1 MYLEHFGLNDLPFTI
16 APNPRYL
23 YLTHQHQEALAHLS
37 YGLGSAG
44 GVILLTGEVGTG
56 KTTISRKLLED
67 IPEHID
73 IAWIVNP
80 RLSAEELLASICD
93 ELSIFYPED
102 NNSIKMFTDLINAY
116 LIEAHGHGRNVV
128 VMIDEAQNLSPD
140 VLEQLRL
147 LTNLETSER
156 KLLQIILLGQP
167 ELKEMLDRTDLRQ
180 LAQRITARYHLN
192 PLSREESSEYIR
204 HRLAVAGCNRP
215 VFSSKAIAHVFQ
227 YSHGTPR
234 LINLLCDRALLGVY
248 SCNETIVAPEHV
260 RQASKE
266 VLGDNIEIP
275 KRRGFMAF
283 VIVFVMFIGM
293 GILFN
298 GIWPGLV
305 EKYDSRPGVVT
316 SAISTNQI
324 VNEKEISDLKV
335 QHDPLKAEQF
345 SALAVDPES
354 EESIKPGNSDTAVQ
368 SNSAKSADEENLITE
383 SVAGLIEKP
392 EPISTPDP
400 ETIEVEVKPDVQ
412 GEPYSEVVEGAA
424 VETGEPVTLFP
435 ENLWEVIEKTGTR
448 ELAFKTLAEMWHTSI
463 SDEGGELCDQLR
475 DKKLLCL
482 QQRTNLWL
490 LREHNRPAMFHIKG
504 SDGHDHYAVIRSV
517 EGDQLVIQLDQQY
530 WDISFDELEQ
540 HWKGQFTLLWLKPP
554 GYTKGIQQGDSGP
567 IVQWL
572 AQQMDSL
579 QGEMIPRQE
588 FKTMNTMLAERLKS
602 FQQSEGLPSDGIV
615 GTLTLIRINERI
627 DQSMPRLT
635 HGELF

>member
-44 GVILLTGEVGTG
+44 GEILLTGEVGTG

-80 RLSAEELLASICD
+80 RLSVEELLASICD
-93 ELSIFYPED
+93 ELSIFYPTD
-102 NNSIKMFTDLINAY
+102 NSSIKMFTDLINAY

-180 LAQRITARYHLN
+180 LAQRITARYHLH
-192 PLSREESSEYIR
+192 PLNKEESSEYIR

-215 VFSSKAIAHVFQ
+215 VFSSKASHLIFHF
-227 YSHGTPR
+227 SHGTPR

-248 SCNETIVAPEHV
+248 SSNETIVGPEHV
-260 RQASKE
+260 QQASKE
-266 VLGDNIEIP
+266 VLGDDVNVP
-275 KRRGFMAF
+275 KRRIFTPLA
-283 VIVFVMFIGM
+283 IVLVMFIAMGM
-293 GILFN
+293 VFN
-298 GIWPGLV
+298 GIWPRLV
-305 EKYDSRPGVVT
+305 EKYASHPGAVT
-316 SAISTNQI
+316 PAISTIQTET
-324 VNEKEISDLKV
+324 EKVIRD
-335 QHDPLKAEQF
+335 
-345 SALAVDPES
+345 
-354 EESIKPGNSDTAVQ
+354 SIKENDPALPSDSAKGFDGENPPTQSLTKLTQLQEQISESDQKAIAPVTKQVVPDAKVFKEEKLETAV
-368 SNSAKSADEENLITE
+368 
-383 SVAGLIEKP
+383 
-392 EPISTPDP
+392 
-400 ETIEVEVKPDVQ
+400 
-412 GEPYSEVVEGAA
+412 
-424 VETGEPVTLFP
+424 PVSLFSD
-435 ENLWEVIEKTGTR
+435 NLWEIIEKTGTKA
-448 ELAFKTLAEMWHTSI
+448 LAFQTLAEIWHTTV
-463 SDEGGELCDQLR
+463 SDEGGAFCDQLR

-490 LREHNRPAMFHIKG
+490 LREHNRPVMFHITD
-504 SDGHDHYAVIRSV
+504 SDGHDHYAVIRSI

-530 WDISFDELEQ
+530 WDISFSELEQ
-540 HWKGQFTLLWLKPP
+540 HWKGKFTLLWVKPP
-554 GYTKGIQQGDSGP
+554 GYTTRIQQGDSGP

-572 AQQMDSL
+572 AQQMDHL
-579 QGEMIPRQE
+579 QGEMIPKQA
-588 FKTMNTMLAERLKS
+588 FKTMNRMLAERLKS

-615 GTLTLIRINERI
+615 GPLTLIRINERI
-627 DQSMPRLT
+627 DQSIPRLT
-635 HGELF
+635 RGELF

>member
-73 IAWIVNP
+73 IAWIVSP
-80 RLSAEELLASICD
+80 RLSVEELLASICD
-93 ELSIFYPED
+93 ELSILYPED

-116 LIEAHGHGRNVV
+116 LIEAHGDGRNVV

-180 LAQRITARYHLN
+180 FAQRITARYHLH

-215 VFSSKAIAHVFQ
+215 VFSSKAISLLFHF
-227 YSHGTPR
+227 SHGTPR

-248 SCNETIVAPEHV
+248 SCNETMVAPEHV

-266 VLGDNIEIP
+266 VLGDHVEVP
-275 KRRGFMAF
+275 GRRAAMPFVMSF
-283 VIVFVMFIGM
+283 VILVGLGLLM
-293 GILFN
+293 N
-298 GIWPGLV
+298 GIWPWLN
-305 EKYDSRPGVVT
+305 ETYNLRPGAVS
-316 SAISTNQI
+316 SAISTNQA
-324 VNEKEISDLKV
+324 VHEQEKRDAKVEHDSLKS
-335 QHDPLKAEQF
+335 EQL
-345 SALAVDPES
+345 SALSVAPEP
-354 EESIKPGNSDTAVQ
+354 EENIVVGNNDTVLTFGVGEELGGAHQVELLPEADAESVTSGMKPGVKEGPDAGVIEEEAVA
-368 SNSAKSADEENLITE
+368 S
-383 SVAGLIEKP
+383 
-392 EPISTPDP
+392 
-400 ETIEVEVKPDVQ
+400 
-412 GEPYSEVVEGAA
+412 
-424 VETGEPVTLFP
+424 GEPVSLFP
-435 ENLWEVIEKTGTR
+435 DNLWEVIEQTGTQ
-448 ELAFKTLAEMWHTSI
+448 ELAFQTLAALWHTSI
-463 SDEGGELCDQLR
+463 SDQGGELCDQLR

-482 QQRTNLWL
+482 QQRANLWL
-490 LREHNRPAMFHIKG
+490 LREHNRPAMFQIKG
-504 SDGHDHYAVIRSV
+504 GDGQDHYAVIRSI

-530 WDISFDELEQ
+530 WDISFSALEQ
-540 HWKGQFTLLWLKPP
+540 HWNGQLTLLWLKPP
-554 GYTKGIQQGDSGP
+554 GYTKGIRQGDSGP

-579 QGEMIPRQE
+579 QGEMIPKQE
-588 FKTMNTMLAERLKS
+588 YKTMNAMLAERLKS

-615 GTLTLIRINERI
+615 GPLTLIRINERM
-627 DQSMPRLT
+627 DQSVPRLT
-635 HGELF
+635 YGELF